1 MRIVDSDQI
10 IGQKIEVY
18 KLPDG
23 NADLGYVILNYGI
36 AETIQ
41 GTGSL
46 GYISI
51 GRAKKEGL
59 ID

>member
-18 KLPDG
+18 RLSDG

-36 AETIQ
+36 AETIK

-46 GYISI
+46 GISQ
-51 GRAKKEGL
+51 
-59 ID
+59 